1 MKVFISYGH
10 DHYAVVAER
19 LKEDLKAHG
28 FDAWYDRDRIEGGS
42 VWELKIENAIKES
55 ISLLLLMN
63 SHSMRRSEYV
73 CLEYMSFAG
82 CHHILIVEVVEK

>member
-1 MKVFISYGH
+1 MKVFIYHGH
-10 DHYAVVAER
+10 DYAVVAER

-55 ISLLLLMN
+55 KSLLLFM
-63 SHSMRRSEYV
+63 STHSMRRPDGV
-73 CLEYMSFAG
+73 C
-82 CHHILIVEVVEK
+82 IDEVSYARGHKNTLFRL